1 MIESS
6 KIFFRAIVTMK
17 TKRIQYTMFNT
28 PIVKHILRALAFIL
42 RTLLGWKKVGRLPDF
57 PKYLAILAFH
67 TSNWDVFYGIL
78 IAFGFNVD
86 IYFMAKNQLFRFPFA
101 PLVRFLGGIPI
112 DRSVSSNTVQATID
126 MYNKHEK
133 FAIALAPEGTRK
145 KVEKWKTGFYHIAT
159 GAHIPIILAFLD
171 YKTKS
176 GGIGAILHPTG
187 DIKTDFKTIRDFY
200 TQVHARYPELAS
212 LPQEE

>member
-1 MIESS
+1 M
-6 KIFFRAIVTMK
+6 KDFYRATVTMK

-28 PIVKHILRALAFIL
+28 PIVKHILSALACIL
-42 RTLLGWKKVGRLPDF
+42 RTLLGWKKAGTLPDA

-67 TSNWDVFYGIL
+67 TSNWDVFYGVL

-126 MYNKHEK
+126 IYNKHEK

-145 KVEKWKTGFYHIAT
+145 KVNRWKTGFYHIAV
-159 GAHIPIILAFLD
+159 GANIPIVLAFLD
-171 YKTKS
+171 YKSKS
-176 GGIGAILHPTG
+176 GGVGAVVYPTG
-187 DIKTDFKTIRDFY
+187 NIKADFQIIRDFY
-200 TQVHARYPELAS
+200 KNVHARYPQLAS